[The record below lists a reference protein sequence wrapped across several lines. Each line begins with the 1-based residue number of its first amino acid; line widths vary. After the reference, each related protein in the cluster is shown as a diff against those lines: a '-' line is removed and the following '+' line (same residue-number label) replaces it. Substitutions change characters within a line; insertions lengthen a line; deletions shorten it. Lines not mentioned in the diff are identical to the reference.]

1 MPMEEYQKAMKIGL
15 RENKEAEAKGRK
27 PGLLVLP
34 QEPEQLAY
42 RRESLGLKEIPAHLI
57 AGTCTA
63 LRADAFSPNF
73 SPVLPPDTEF
83 AIKWTNLC
91 KSHLEEGIRDPVKAV
106 EYMNRY
112 YIMEGH
118 KRVSVLKYFGA
129 VSVPGNVTRLVP
141 FPSDAPEIQS
151 YYEFLE
157 FYRMTGQLCL
167 VFRQPGLYA
176 RLMKAIGIEGN
187 TEAWSVEESYAFR
200 AFYHMFRAAFVKEF
214 GEDADVSQA
223 FLTYVE
229 ILGYQESIHKMP
241 SEIGNDLVKLR
252 QEIQSRLQQTE
263 STLLLEDKVK
273 KPLFSIL
280 RPTPPQ
286 IKVAFIHDSSTSRS
300 RWVYNHEYGRY
311 RMEQALQNQVE
322 TFSYEDMDTE
332 EKAMEAIED
341 AIQKGAK
348 MIFTT
353 RSTLLMP
360 SVKQAVNHPDI
371 KILNCSLNTNYPS
384 VRTYFPRLYGAKFI
398 KGAIAGTLTQDGRI
412 GYVTDYPT
420 YGSIAN
426 INAFAQ
432 GARMVNANAKIYLE
446 WSALQ
451 SGDGVER
458 LHQQGIRY
466 IDYRDRLGEYT
477 DPTIGKIHNMAL
489 IQCKW
494 GKMYQSIVRRVMNGS
509 WKQENRENSAINYWW
524 GMTQGVVNVQ
534 CSRRVSSGTRRLVNV
549 LYEALRHEQLDPFYG
564 TLVDQTGQIVWGDEV
579 PRTAQ
584 QIMHMNWL
592 SSLVEGRRPKLEEF
606 TPKAQEMIQL
616 QGLEGWGST

>member
-1 MPMEEYQKAMKIGL
+1 M
-15 RENKEAEAKGRK
+15 
-27 PGLLVLP
+27 
-34 QEPEQLAY
+34 
-42 RRESLGLKEIPAHLI
+42 
-57 AGTCTA
+57 
-63 LRADAFSPNF
+63 
-73 SPVLPPDTEF
+73 
-83 AIKWTNLC
+83 
-91 KSHLEEGIRDPVKAV
+91 
-106 EYMNRY
+106 
-112 YIMEGH
+112 
-118 KRVSVLKYFGA
+118 
-129 VSVPGNVTRLVP
+129 
-141 FPSDAPEIQS
+141 
-151 YYEFLE
+151 
-157 FYRMTGQLCL
+157 
-167 VFRQPGLYA
+167 
-176 RLMKAIGIEGN
+176 
-187 TEAWSVEESYAFR
+187 
-200 AFYHMFRAAFVKEF
+200 
-214 GEDADVSQA
+214 
-223 FLTYVE
+223 
-229 ILGYQESIHKMP
+229 
-241 SEIGNDLVKLR
+241 
-252 QEIQSRLQQTE
+252 
-263 STLLLEDKVK
+263 
-273 KPLFSIL
+273 
-280 RPTPPQ
+280 
-286 IKVAFIHDSSTSRS
+286 DS
-300 RWVYNHEYGRY
+300 
-311 RMEQALQNQVE
+311 
-322 TFSYEDMDTE
+322 
-332 EKAMEAIED
+332 IED

-477 DPTIGKIHNMAL
+477 DPIIGKIHNMAL

-549 LYEALRHEQLDPFYG
+549 LYEALRHDQLDPFYG

-616 QGLEGWGST
+616 QGLEGWGAT